1 MIIIIKSN
9 FEKGFKQ
16 NICLSPFFVP
26 FFIRSINDY
35 KMAIIKDIGNIKCF
49 FSKYEKINL
58 IKFKIL

>member
-9 FEKGFKQ
+9 FEKGFRQ

-49 FSKYEKINL
+49 FQNMKK
-58 IKFKIL
+58 